1 VINHL
6 YLELNKLIGKINLI
20 THLIQRKVQQYQIFL
35 PKAKMIIKEEVIEII
50 DKVSLNNSHHKI
62 CHQLLKI
69 NNNII
74 NLEVIMLALY

>member
-1 VINHL
+1 
-6 YLELNKLIGKINLI
+6 
-20 THLIQRKVQQYQIFL
+20 
-35 PKAKMIIKEEVIEII
+35 MIIKEEVIEII